1 MSDLPESY
9 FNPVSG
15 KLGQLIYENPAQG
28 LEARLQFHI
37 EIAFGPFEIDDETV
51 SPILR
56 VDQIV
61 VGTKSWKDLC
71 GQTFEFPWAPK
82 PGSVEGAIL
91 LFGEHN
97 PADVTKLSFGDGG
110 DGKIA
115 VQFETE
121 VDFEIEADRDDL
133 EQVKMSFNLQ
143 LEVEPLRVSTSF
155 EKRFQGDEDEIAKAV
170 GELVEMSDYESLEKV
185 PGGFVFPIA

>member
-9 FNPVSG
+9 FNPVGG
-15 KLGQLIYENPAQG
+15 KLGQLIYENPGQG

-37 EIAFGPFEIDDETV
+37 EIAFAPFEIDGETV

-61 VGTKSWKDLC
+61 VEAKSWKDLC
-71 GQTFEFPWAPK
+71 EQTFAFPWAPK
-82 PGSVEGAIL
+82 PGSVEGAVL

-97 PADVTKLSFGDGG
+97 PADVTQLSFGAGEK
-110 DGKIA
+110 GKIS
-115 VQFETE
+115 VTFETE
-121 VDFEIEADRDDL
+121 VDFEMEADRDDL
-133 EQVKMSFNLQ
+133 EQVEMSFDLA

-155 EKRFQGDEDEIAKAV
+155 EKRFQGDEEEISRAASA
-170 GELVEMSDYESLEKV
+170 LVEMSDYESLEKV
-185 PGGFVFPIA
+185 PGGFIFPIA